1 MLRER
6 RDEDL
11 TMGEWFYVFLGGGV
25 GSVMRYLLTLLGRQQ
40 GWEAPWPTLAVNLL
54 GCLLMG
60 MLHTFLARSEEMR
73 EWAPLLTVGLCGGFT
88 TFSTFGY
95 EAQALFRDGRY
106 IPFLLYVFGSVVI
119 GVIAVGAG
127 VRLAA
132 WMER

>member
-40 GWEAPWPTLAVNLL
+40 GWEAPWPTLAVNVL
-54 GCLLMG
+54 GCLLIG
-60 MLHTFLARSEEMR
+60 MLHTLLARSEEMR